1 MPVTRASMLHFSWCQ
16 FSAEYQLTTW
26 QITAFELLNVCLQGC
41 LALIRMEVSGCFTV
55 PHAFQPVP
63 VKAPIQVCL
72 VAHHASLLQTRAKQA
87 LCNRTPQLSLLC
99 DYVSGPSVSMFYQAG
114 ICCGDFA
121 GQLVE
126 GQSFICMSLTTES
139 VNSVAS
145 QLIVPSLF
153 FYDWHLPAYSSEL
166 YPAVAALLT
175 PGASCCNFLLNP
187 NCWSKEAHHCVRNCA
202 NTHACSGDAVVAGSP
217 EPSRPTVLGFTTLAG
232 EQLLAFHKATDPLQP
247 VALYEDVI
255 EPGLEAGVLLYS
267 STAAS
272 APSAQKLVLQMLMA
286 QSDKKL

>member
-1 MPVTRASMLHFSWCQ
+1 MTGTCQ
-16 FSAEYQLTTW
+16 PTHQSYIRLW
-26 QITAFELLNVCLQGC
+26 QPC
-41 LALIRMEVSGCFTV
+41 S
-55 PHAFQPVP
+55 P
-63 VKAPIQVCL
+63 QV
-72 VAHHASLLQTRAKQA
+72 
-87 LCNRTPQLSLLC
+87 
-99 DYVSGPSVSMFYQAG
+99 
-114 ICCGDFA
+114 
-121 GQLVE
+121 
-126 GQSFICMSLTTES
+126 
-139 VNSVAS
+139 
-145 QLIVPSLF
+145 
-153 FYDWHLPAYSSEL
+153 LPAAIS
-166 YPAVAALLT
+166 
-175 PGASCCNFLLNP
+175 LLNP